1 MGAGQRSRIIELA
14 LCGYYGV
21 SPMDLLGN
29 GGAPATPPTT
39 VAAPKTETRE
49 DQHAR
54 QKDEI
59 LIEVAELEAK
69 GDRDSLEQAA
79 QFRQIYD
86 MPPRYVAPSP
96 ARPVTQQPSSV
107 ASAKPATPTL
117 SVSLPMPVP
126 PEDLRDAH
134 GTWDSQEDAEWYYAE
149 MHKYEAARAAYNA
162 AQVGTLDSLNYEE
175 E

>member
-1 MGAGQRSRIIELA
+1 
-14 LCGYYGV
+14 
-21 SPMDLLGN
+21 
-29 GGAPATPPTT
+29 

-49 DQHAR
+49 EQYAR
-54 QKDEI
+54 RKGEM

-69 GDRDSLEQAA
+69 GDRDSLEQAT

-86 MPPRYVAPSP
+86 LPPRYVAPSP

-126 PEDLRDAH
+126 PEDPRDAY
-134 GTWDSQEDAEWYYAE
+134 GNWDSPEDAEWYYAE
-149 MHKYEAARAAYNA
+149 MRKYKAAMAAYNA
-162 AQVGTLDSLNYEE
+162 AQVNTLDSLNFEE